1 MQTKTKKICTEGL
14 KWILL
19 LVLTFLFL
27 MPVVWVICSSFKSV
41 GELFSWPPSLLGKN
55 PSLDNYTK
63 AMAEGHFG
71 IYFFNTVFVSL
82 VATFLT
88 IVVNVMS
95 GYAFA
100 KYHSRGTKSCLESSL
115 QH

>member
-41 GELFSWPPSLLGKN
+41 GELFS
-55 PSLDNYTK
+55 
-63 AMAEGHFG
+63 
-71 IYFFNTVFVSL
+71 
-82 VATFLT
+82 
-88 IVVNVMS
+88 
-95 GYAFA
+95 
-100 KYHSRGTKSCLESSL
+100 
-115 QH
+115 

>member
-55 PSLDNYTK
+55 PSLDNY
-63 AMAEGHFG
+63 
-71 IYFFNTVFVSL
+71 
-82 VATFLT
+82 
-88 IVVNVMS
+88 
-95 GYAFA
+95 
-100 KYHSRGTKSCLESSL
+100 CLLYTSDAADD
-115 QH
+115 